1 MSSRDH
7 LYDEVDRLLKEA
19 MRGVTRKAR
28 PFVGAEWSRGSYS
41 ATLRSSTPEPYYV
54 RLDFRGGNREPILYP
69 EEANLAARIARAIC
83 AHFDDPHNT
92 T

>member
-7 LYDEVDRLLKEA
+7 LYDEVDQLLKAA
-19 MRGVTRKAR
+19 MRSVTRKPR
-28 PFVGAEWSRGSYS
+28 PLVGAEWSLGSYS

-54 RLDFRGGNREPILYP
+54 RLDFRGGNRAPILYP
-69 EEANLAARIARAIC
+69 EEPNLAAKISRVIC
-83 AHFDDPHNT
+83 DHFADPDNT